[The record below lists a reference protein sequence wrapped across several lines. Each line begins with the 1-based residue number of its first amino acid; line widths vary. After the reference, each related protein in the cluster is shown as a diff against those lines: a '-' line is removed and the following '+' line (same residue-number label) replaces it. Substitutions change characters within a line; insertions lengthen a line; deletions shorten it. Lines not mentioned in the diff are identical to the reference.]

1 MLEDHFRVP
10 ELLDQALEV
19 DYNTD
24 DDDDGDA
31 KGFSLKV
38 PALADLLNDFEKD
51 DDVLKQAAEISKTYK
66 AEMKVKGFEV
76 ETRYD
81 IKDLKREKINH
92 LDANISSQ
100 RAEWGSRVPG
110 MIEDINENIKDPRN
124 KIYLR

>member
-1 MLEDHFRVP
+1 MPD
-10 ELLDQALEV
+10 LLNQALEV

-66 AEMKVKGFEV
+66 AEMKVKGFSI

-81 IKDLKREKINH
+81 IKDLKKEKINH
-92 LDANISSQ
+92 LDNNISKQ
-100 RAEWGSRVPG
+100 RAEWGSRVVG
-110 MIEDINENIKDPRN
+110 MIEDINENVKDPRN